1 MARTSHSRICRLPSR
16 RFASSPYLIIRADG
30 ACCWAPSLD
39 CNGCSPYA
47 PPTERAAVR
56 LPHCPGRLGIEF
68 FPARVSVHAPQGF
81 LERKLL
87 DLISAAVVADN
98 QRQRLVAWSEIP
110 LFHDLGA
117 RLERWQAASAAREL
131 REDEAAL
138 AIQRAWRLRREH
150 STRGGSPFSPTW
162 SPAHGGAVDADA
174 DESTPWNTPSA
185 RYEL

>member
-1 MARTSHSRICRLPSR
+1 M
-16 RFASSPYLIIRADG
+16 
-30 ACCWAPSLD
+30 W
-39 CNGCSPYA
+39 
-47 PPTERAAVR
+47 
-56 LPHCPGRLGIEF
+56 LPHCPDRLGIEF